1 MLQDL
6 IDSYPSE
13 IVDLS
18 ADQLS
23 AAEFINIDDN
33 QEFQEVPTV
42 AQIIRELDKE
52 DEEDAEDAESEEE
65 TPSISHKK
73 GLEHV
78 QGLIN
83 YINQNENMDVSNE
96 FMNNL
101 FSIKKKIVFIEQK
114 SRKQT
119 SLTEFF

>member
-52 DEEDAEDAESEEE
+52 DEEDAESEEE